1 MVVNKAIVEGSEVQ
15 PLSIEEAK
23 SLASGSRMRVMR
35 IGNFLEGELS
45 ELKSMEHHEAGDT
58 LMDMLDRRN
67 KGIATTWQCGY
78 GTYGF
83 WFDNEYAY
91 VNVGTS
97 CD

>member
-1 MVVNKAIVEGSEVQ
+1 MMVNKAFVEGIEVR

-23 SLASGSRMRVMR
+23 TLASGSRMRVMR
-35 IGNFLEGELS
+35 IGDFLDGELS
-45 ELKSMEHHEAGDT
+45 ELKSMEHHEAGEA

-67 KGIATTWQCGY
+67 GGIATMWHRGY
-78 GTYGF
+78 GVYGF

-91 VNVGTS
+91 INVGTS